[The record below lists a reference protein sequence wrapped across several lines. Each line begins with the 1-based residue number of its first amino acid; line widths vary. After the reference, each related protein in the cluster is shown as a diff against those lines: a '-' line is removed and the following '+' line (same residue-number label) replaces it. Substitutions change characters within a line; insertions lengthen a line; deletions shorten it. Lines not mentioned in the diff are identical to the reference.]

1 VIESKGSKM
10 ASAGYGN
17 GSEFL
22 ARRSDAT
29 LAKASLP
36 KLSNVL
42 VVEDEGVDARRLT
55 AVLRI
60 VLGRDVMLR
69 LAPSLDKAIDEV
81 LKSLPDA
88 LFLDDYLK
96 PNDSA
101 LQTIPLVRRAGYPG
115 PIIVV
120 SGEVD
125 RPRRIELRKA
135 GASDIIHKDDI
146 DSVNV
151 SEALIRAYAPRGQ

>member
-1 VIESKGSKM
+1 MMVRKLMLLGEM
-10 ASAGYGN
+10 AVGKTSIAN
-17 GSEFL
+17 
-22 ARRSDAT
+22 
-29 LAKASLP
+29 
-36 KLSNVL
+36 
-42 VVEDEGVDARRLT
+42 
-55 AVLRI
+55 
-60 VLGRDVMLR
+60 R
-69 LAPSLDKAIDEV
+69 LAFDRFGESYTSTIGTDIYPSLDKAIDEV

-88 LFLDDYLK
+88 HFLDDYLK
-96 PNDSA
+96 PKDSA
-101 LQTIPLVRRAGYPG
+101 LQTIPLVRRAGYRG

>member
-1 VIESKGSKM
+1 MMVRKLMLLGEM
-10 ASAGYGN
+10 AVGKTSIAN
-17 GSEFL
+17 
-22 ARRSDAT
+22 
-29 LAKASLP
+29 
-36 KLSNVL
+36 
-42 VVEDEGVDARRLT
+42 
-55 AVLRI
+55 
-60 VLGRDVMLR
+60 R
-69 LAPSLDKAIDEV
+69 LAFDRFGESYTSTIGTDIYAPLDKAIDEV

-88 LFLDDYLK
+88 HFLDDYLK

-101 LQTIPLVRRAGYPG
+101 LQTIPFVRRAGYRG

>member
-1 VIESKGSKM
+1 MMVRKLMLLGEM
-10 ASAGYGN
+10 AVGKTSIAN
-17 GSEFL
+17 
-22 ARRSDAT
+22 
-29 LAKASLP
+29 
-36 KLSNVL
+36 
-42 VVEDEGVDARRLT
+42 
-55 AVLRI
+55 
-60 VLGRDVMLR
+60 R
-69 LAPSLDKAIDEV
+69 LAFDRFVESYTSTIGTDIYAPLDKAIDEV

-88 LFLDDYLK
+88 HFLDDYLK

-101 LQTIPLVRRAGYPG
+101 LQTIPFVRRAGYRG

>member
-1 VIESKGSKM
+1 MVRKLMLLGEM
-10 ASAGYGN
+10 AVGKTSIAN
-17 GSEFL
+17 
-22 ARRSDAT
+22 
-29 LAKASLP
+29 
-36 KLSNVL
+36 
-42 VVEDEGVDARRLT
+42 
-55 AVLRI
+55 
-60 VLGRDVMLR
+60 R
-69 LAPSLDKAIDEV
+69 LAFDRFGESYTSTIGTDIYAPLDKAIDEV

-88 LFLDDYLK
+88 HFLDDYLK

-101 LQTIPLVRRAGYPG
+101 LQTIPFVRRAGYRG